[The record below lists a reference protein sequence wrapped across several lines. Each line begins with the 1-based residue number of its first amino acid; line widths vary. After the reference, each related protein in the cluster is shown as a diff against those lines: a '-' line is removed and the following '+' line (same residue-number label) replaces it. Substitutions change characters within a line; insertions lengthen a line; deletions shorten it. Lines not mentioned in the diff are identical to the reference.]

1 MNHNYN
7 NNTEAYHRLI
17 DKITQVTKNNK
28 SINNDQQNRETISN
42 NTFFADQGIK
52 QNNYNQKTNN
62 SNDFAEK
69 QKIYEKMNQKLKN
82 NRRNAEWGQ
91 NQSFNNDTNNN
102 GKTIINRNEID
113 KEKVF
118 FDNSTGYP
126 LGGGKNAPIVK
137 ILNQKN
143 QEYQY
148 QYRNQTP
155 FQTINIQNSNNYS
168 NFNPQKNSIED
179 KNSNIRRSSND
190 LVTNMNNNVEFNNL
204 QYQKQNINSTI
215 RNNIP
220 EKIPEN
226 SSNDNNNPN
235 EKLIGL
241 NSSEINDDNNPNKN
255 SKLLSSL
262 LYGLIIGSFG
272 TLLLW
277 CKNPEV
283 RNYLKECYRN
293 INSETLKNFFKSFLH
308 PIDLFKSLGSNFKNA
323 LKQSL
328 NFLYRFIEEYN
339 DLWRLLGVIV
349 MIYVLW
355 LIIKMIIR
363 KLGKSHKKKKKVRKN
378 EHYDIAH

>member
-28 SINNDQQNRETISN
+28 SINSDQQNRETISN

>member
-28 SINNDQQNRETISN
+28 SINSDQQNRETISN
-42 NTFFADQGIK
+42 NIFYADQGIK

-378 EHYDIAH
+378 EYYDIAH

>member
-1 MNHNYN
+1 MNHNHN

-28 SINNDQQNRETISN
+28 SINSDQQNRETISN
-42 NTFFADQGIK
+42 NTFYADQGIK
-52 QNNYNQKTNN
+52 QNNYNQKSNN

-148 QYRNQTP
+148 QYRNQIP
-155 FQTINIQNSNNYS
+155 FQTINIQNSNNYP

-179 KNSNIRRSSND
+179 KNSNIRRSSNN

-204 QYQKQNINSTI
+204 QYQKQNINSNI

>member
-1 MNHNYN
+1 MNHHHN

-28 SINNDQQNRETISN
+28 SINSDQQNRETISN
-42 NTFFADQGIK
+42 NTFYADQGIK

-69 QKIYEKMNQKLKN
+69 QKIYEKMNQQLKN

-204 QYQKQNINSTI
+204 QYQKQNINSNI

-283 RNYLKECYRN
+283 RNYLKECFRN

-363 KLGKSHKKKKKVRKN
+363 KLGKSHKKKKKVKKN
-378 EHYDIAH
+378 EYYDIAH

>member
-28 SINNDQQNRETISN
+28 SINSDQQNRETISN

-118 FDNSTGYP
+118 FDNSTGYA

>member
-28 SINNDQQNRETISN
+28 SINSDQQNRETISN
-42 NTFFADQGIK
+42 NTFYADQGIK
-52 QNNYNQKTNN
+52 QNNYNQKANN

>member
-1 MNHNYN
+1 M
-7 NNTEAYHRLI
+7 
-17 DKITQVTKNNK
+17 TKNNK
-28 SINNDQQNRETISN
+28 SINSDQQNRETISN

-378 EHYDIAH
+378 EYYDIAH